1 MAVRKY
7 ATLNIYLEIDMITI
21 NENELDGI
29 IGGTKIPY
37 IVQNG
42 DTLSELVKKFH
53 CTFEEVC
60 EWNNIKDPNKINTGQ
75 KLIFKF

>member
-21 NENELDGI
+21 NENELYGI

-37 IVQNG
+37 IV
-42 DTLSELVKKFH
+42 
-53 CTFEEVC
+53 
-60 EWNNIKDPNKINTGQ
+60 
-75 KLIFKF
+75 